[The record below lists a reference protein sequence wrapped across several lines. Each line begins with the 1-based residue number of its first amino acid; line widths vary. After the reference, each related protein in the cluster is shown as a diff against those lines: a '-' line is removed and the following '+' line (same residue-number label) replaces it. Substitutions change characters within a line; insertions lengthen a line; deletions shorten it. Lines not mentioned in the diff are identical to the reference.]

1 MPSDNSKIALER
13 DSFLKAWM
21 LLKEKKEGVDFT
33 KSEQQFIL
41 TSILKM
47 MNSGDSVMEEEASK
61 LYHRYM
67 ML

>member
-1 MPSDNSKIALER
+1 MPSDNSKITLER

-21 LLKEKKEGVDFT
+21 LLKEKKEGVDLT

-47 MNSGDSVMEEEASK
+47 MKSGDSVMEEEASK

-67 ML
+67 RL